1 MLQYSEDIVQV
12 PRFVLGQIIHR
23 WIEKYTKYSVD
34 NKQLQGLI
42 SLVEKKFDGRKILS
56 QWISEDYS
64 LEAVIGKELRLIRN
78 HPTSS
83 SESELSE
90 HERTILFE
98 DKINR
103 VSLIGDEKDFKITR
117 ESSPMTVSCTFQVP
131 ADSKNQVRFCRDG
144 DRFGRPSRL
153 LVDALRRFRVPVHER
168 ARTIGLFVRDDVTGT
183 DVAIMIFIPT
193 KTVTG
198 DYQLLLEDTNY
209 STENKVDY
217 VLHWLSAPVKVNV
230 L

>member
-42 SLVEKKFDGRKILS
+42 SLIEKKFDGRKILS

-78 HPTSS
+78 RLINV
-83 SESELSE
+83 SESELSD
-90 HERTILFE
+90 TILFE
-98 DKINR
+98 DKTNR

-117 ESSPMTVSCTFQVP
+117 ESSLMTVSCTFQVP
-131 ADSKNQVRFCRDG
+131 ADSKYELRFCRDG
-144 DRFGRPSRL
+144 DRFSKPSKL
-153 LVDALRRFRVPVHER
+153 LVDALRRFKVPVHER
-168 ARTIGLFVRDDVTGT
+168 SRTIGLFVRDDVTAT
-183 DVAIMIFIPT
+183 DVAVMIFIPT
-193 KTVTG
+193 KTITG

-209 STENKVDY
+209 STENKVNY